1 MRILHLISSSGYFGA
16 DNMLI
21 ELARGASGSAV
32 SSVVGVFRNVH
43 NPHVEIGE
51 VAESHGIPVEIFPC
65 SGKVDMNTIL
75 ETRRFLRRQG
85 IDIIHT
91 HGYKSNLYA
100 LGSTVGT
107 RVGRIAT
114 CHNWLGDDVKMKG
127 YARLD
132 KFFLKRFDRVVAV
145 SDTIREELVS
155 ARIPPRKIVT
165 IYNGIDLK
173 RFQCE
178 EDTKGTRKALGIPD
192 GFKVVG
198 TVGRL
203 SEEKGHTHLLRAA
216 RDPALEGQNIVFLIV
231 GDGPLRMRLEE
242 IAGRGKGP
250 PHVVFTGTRADVER
264 LYGVMDMFVL
274 PSLTEGLP
282 MALLEA
288 IASKRPVVATKV
300 GGIPRVVEEGSSGRL
315 VQPGDARALA
325 RAIRD
330 ILMDPEEGRRL
341 AEKAY
346 GTVRETFSAATMTQR
361 YVDIYEEM
369 TSSRRRNKRRGE
381 KGSKRI
387 KVRNG

>member
-1 MRILHLISSSGYFGA
+1 
-16 DNMLI
+16 
-21 ELARGASGSAV
+21 
-32 SSVVGVFRNVH
+32 
-43 NPHVEIGE
+43 
-51 VAESHGIPVEIFPC
+51 
-65 SGKVDMNTIL
+65 
-75 ETRRFLRRQG
+75 
-85 IDIIHT
+85 
-91 HGYKSNLYA
+91 
-100 LGSTVGT
+100 
-107 RVGRIAT
+107 
-114 CHNWLGDDVKMKG
+114 
-127 YARLD
+127 
-132 KFFLKRFDRVVAV
+132 
-145 SDTIREELVS
+145 
-155 ARIPPRKIVT
+155 
-165 IYNGIDLK
+165 
-173 RFQCE
+173 
-178 EDTKGTRKALGIPD
+178 
-192 GFKVVG
+192 
-198 TVGRL
+198 VGRL